1 MAAQLQ
7 IFMTNPASH
16 TDCMGMWNLCVIL
29 AVVVVVVEKKQFI
42 PWVSTLLRQT
52 YVCFDKESHG
62 SSIHPDLNMSE
73 FSRLAIGKSFLGKVV
88 RFFYSL
94 TLRRMGRRAPFYE
107 GYLFFL
113 WGEISKKQLPT
124 SLHYRS
130 CQAFVEKMFV
140 FLWKVKALTP
150 VAQILVPRQSS
161 IFWKKEKTLSNLQP
175 SVTSWL
181 SNSYITWEGK
191 VGPSGNC

>member
-7 IFMTNPASH
+7 IFRTNPASH
-16 TDCMGMWNLCVIL
+16 TDCKGMWNLCVNL
-29 AVVVVVVEKKQFI
+29 AVVV
-42 PWVSTLLRQT
+42 
-52 YVCFDKESHG
+52 
-62 SSIHPDLNMSE
+62 
-73 FSRLAIGKSFLGKVV
+73 SRLAIGKSFLGKVV